1 MLAMSSGMPTFVWFG
16 SLATVPPRAVIER
29 CQSLAVSARAELRS
43 GERRARIDIVGGEV
57 ASVDGADPKV
67 VAGWTDGSFRVTQSL
82 PDWNGDL
89 TNDREIKGTLA
100 EKGVR
105 ELLTWA
111 GEHRLT
117 VKIDLYHEAERAH
130 LELSNGQVA
139 EIVIDGK
146 ADLAALGRV
155 ETWREGDWRAALK
168 PLFLEE
174 TAPVFIPESDM
185 TPTPMP
191 VPMATGNENPP
202 WLELKQDPPPPDS
215 VAWLTPSQPMQA
227 IPDPPPAIPDLPQP
241 GAPASVEHAEP
252 SFGSQ
257 PIAVPPSA
265 RIEPTFDAF
274 GATIP
279 ATPAVAPSQQQPDI
293 HTQQVHL
300 RRSGWVP
307 VAVVGGVAA
316 LAGVTALG
324 VHLFRRPAL
333 PPMVAQPQV
342 VQVPDAAT
350 ISQLEPQ
357 HPKRK
362 PEHDRPA
369 PSKAEIRDRSKRL
382 IDKARREIIEGKKK
396 SAIALLEE
404 ARKLEPDNVSIR
416 VYLAQAK
423 GKLGEGALLVDSKP
437 KGAKVMVDGAEIGQT
452 PVKLK
457 AIVAGEHTVVV
468 GDRSEDIE
476 IVKDKKKRLHFDL
489 RGRVARG
496 SKGQ

>member
-29 CQSLAVSARAELRS
+29 CQQLAVSARAELRS

-89 TNDREIKGTLA
+89 TNDREIKGTFA
-100 EKGVR
+100 EKSVK
-105 ELLTWA
+105 ELLLWA
-111 GEHRLT
+111 DEHRLT
-117 VKIDLYHEAERAH
+117 IKVDLYHEAERAH
-130 LELSNGQVA
+130 LEVQNGKVA
-139 EIVIDGK
+139 EVVVDGK
-146 ADLAALGRV
+146 PDLGALARV
-155 ETWREGDWRAALK
+155 ETWREGEWRAALK

-174 TAPVFIPESDM
+174 TAPVFIPEGDM

-202 WLELKQDPPPPDS
+202 WLELKQEPPPPDS
-215 VAWLTPSQPMQA
+215 VAWLTPSQPLQALPEA
-227 IPDPPPAIPDLPQP
+227 IPPLPPPEVP
-241 GAPASVEHAEP
+241 APVEHAEP

-257 PIAVPPSA
+257 PVQVPTGVRTEPS
-265 RIEPTFDAF
+265 FDAAW
-274 GATIP
+274 GATLP
-279 ATPAVAPSQQQPDI
+279 ATPALAATQPDLP
-293 HTQQVHL
+293 TQQVHL
-300 RRSGWVP
+300 RRGGWVAF
-307 VAVVGGVAA
+307 AVVGGVAA
-316 LAGVTALG
+316 LAAVTALG
-324 VHLFRRPAL
+324 VYVFRKPAPQPVVTQ
-333 PPMVAQPQV
+333 PPP
-342 VQVPDAAT
+342 VQIPDAAVA
-350 ISQLEPQ
+350 QVE

-382 IDKARREIIEGKKK
+382 IEKARREIIEGKKK

-404 ARKLEPDNVSIR
+404 ARKLEPDNVSVR

-423 GKLGEGALLVDSKP
+423 GKLGEGVLLVDSKP
-437 KGAKVMVDGAEIGQT
+437 KGAKVLVDGADIGQT

-457 AIVAGEHTVVV
+457 AIVAGEHTVQV
-468 GDRSEDIE
+468 GDRSEDVE
-476 IVKDKKKRLHFDL
+476 IVKDKKKRLKFDL